1 MYKRILAAID
11 LTPNENTVLSHTQEL
26 ATLTGAAVHLLHV
39 APVHRVPGEMLGEGV
54 GLVSD
59 ADDIDA
65 REMDLCNRA
74 IAQLTA
80 AGIRAEGQMIRVVAG
95 AEDDIAN
102 VILRRAKELGADLI
116 VLGETLHGGLARLFR
131 GSVADQVI
139 HHHPPCSV
147 LLVH

>member
-59 ADDIDA
+59 ADDIDP
-65 REMDLCNRA
+65 REMNLCNQA

-102 VILRRAKELGADLI
+102 VILHRAKELGADLI

>member
-65 REMDLCNRA
+65 RETDLCNRA